1 MRRRGQAAALGIAL
15 AAPLGLVAL
24 AALGV
29 LGLEARRAAAERIA
43 EGRALQAVAD
53 GAERAT
59 AVVEDPDA
67 GLMIGRHRLALPVA
81 GRATAVARIDPDGRR
96 VAVIAP

>member
-1 MRRRGQAAALGIAL
+1 RAQRQELHEGL
-15 AAPLGLVAL
+15 AAPRTGG
-24 AALGV
+24 GV
-29 LGLEARRAAAERIA
+29 DGV
-43 EGRALQAVAD
+43 GRALQAVAD

-67 GLMIGRHRLALPVA
+67 GLGIGRHRLALPVA

-96 VAVIAP
+96 VPVIAP